1 MQVFLLIQR
10 LNLVHIY
17 TVVVC
22 ANRFIVGYE
31 TVYVEKLHVGILRGF
46 SQILECAVSF
56 NLFFSLLIE
65 GFCMNNDK
73 VTGTCTYFT
82 TLIIIQFL
90 DICIILN
97 HISLRKK

>member
-1 MQVFLLIQR
+1 MMIVFLLIQR

-56 NLFFSLLIE
+56 NLFFP
-65 GFCMNNDK
+65 
-73 VTGTCTYFT
+73 Y
-82 TLIIIQFL
+82 
-90 DICIILN
+90 
-97 HISLRKK
+97 